1 MTRRP
6 AVNLPVALGVGAAAL
21 VVASSWISP
30 LLMPVVAGLIL
41 LAVATLRH
49 PWLGLALLIAS
60 VPVQQIGA
68 VAGVTATRVALV
80 VALVVWAATLLA
92 GRQPVRGTRLAIP
105 FAALIVWMVATI
117 LVARDPLAG
126 GAEVFRW
133 TTALVAFVLAV
144 HFLSE
149 NPRRRVMAFV
159 LVLAVAGAF
168 EALVGTVLGLIGF
181 GPESFAVAG
190 SISRAYGSF
199 GRPNSFAGYL
209 EMSVFPALWLGIYQ
223 AVVSLGRLRDYQRA
237 RLGGFAASRGDRE
250 ALARSVAL
258 LVVLGGSTG
267 VMMLGILISFSRG
280 AWLGV
285 AAGLAVSGLLA
296 LRRRIVV
303 ALALAPAAVLL
314 AVVGLATVAPST
326 LTERLTSIADE
337 ARPFDAASVPITP
350 DNFAVVE
357 RMAHWQAGWHMF
369 EDHPLTGVGIGNFN
383 ERYPDYFVRTE
394 FRYSQGHAHNYYI
407 HTLAETG
414 IVGLVVYLTLATSF
428 LVLAVIVALRSTDLM
443 ARFVA
448 LGAAGTMT
456 AVYAHNVFED
466 LHVLNLGIIIS
477 AAWALS
483 VVAHRMW
490 RSGEPAEAGR
500 HGFA

>member
-1 MTRRP
+1 
-6 AVNLPVALGVGAAAL
+6 
-21 VVASSWISP
+21 
-30 LLMPVVAGLIL
+30 MPVVAGLIL
-41 LAVATLRH
+41 LVVVTLRH
-49 PWLGLALLIAS
+49 PWLGLALLVAS

-68 VAGVTATRVALV
+68 VAGVTATRVALI
-80 VALVVWAATLLA
+80 VALAVWAASLLA
-92 GRQPVRGTRLAIP
+92 GRNPVRGTRLTIL
-105 FAALIVWMVATI
+105 FVVLIAWMVATV
-117 LVARDPLAG
+117 LVARDPLAS

-159 LVLAVAGAF
+159 VVIAVAGAF
-168 EALVGTVLGLIGF
+168 EALVGTVLGLVGF

-223 AVVSLGRLRDYQRA
+223 AVASWGRFRDYQRV
-237 RLGGFAASRGDRE
+237 RLKGFAASRAERE
-250 ALARSVAL
+250 ALVRSAVL
-258 LVVLGGSTG
+258 LMVLGGSTG

-285 AAGLAVSGLLA
+285 AAGLALSSLLA
-296 LRRRIVV
+296 LRGRIVV

-314 AVVGLATVAPST
+314 VVIALATVAPST

-428 LVLAVIVALRSTDLM
+428 LVLAAIVALRSTDLM

-477 AAWALS
+477 AAWALA

-490 RSGEPAEAGR
+490 RSGEPTETAR

>member
-1 MTRRP
+1 
-6 AVNLPVALGVGAAAL
+6 
-21 VVASSWISP
+21 
-30 LLMPVVAGLIL
+30 
-41 LAVATLRH
+41 
-49 PWLGLALLIAS
+49 
-60 VPVQQIGA
+60 
-68 VAGVTATRVALV
+68 
-80 VALVVWAATLLA
+80 
-92 GRQPVRGTRLAIP
+92 
-105 FAALIVWMVATI
+105 
-117 LVARDPLAG
+117 
-126 GAEVFRW
+126 
-133 TTALVAFVLAV
+133 
-144 HFLSE
+144 
-149 NPRRRVMAFV
+149 
-159 LVLAVAGAF
+159 
-168 EALVGTVLGLIGF
+168 
-181 GPESFAVAG
+181 
-190 SISRAYGSF
+190 
-199 GRPNSFAGYL
+199 
-209 EMSVFPALWLGIYQ
+209 
-223 AVVSLGRLRDYQRA
+223 
-237 RLGGFAASRGDRE
+237 
-250 ALARSVAL
+250 
-258 LVVLGGSTG
+258 
-267 VMMLGILISFSRG
+267 
-280 AWLGV
+280 
-285 AAGLAVSGLLA
+285 LLA
-296 LRRRIVV
+296 LRGRIVV

-314 AVVGLATVAPST
+314 VVIVLATVAPST

-428 LVLAVIVALRSTDLM
+428 LVLAAIVALRSTDLM

-477 AAWALS
+477 AAWALA

-490 RSGEPAEAGR
+490 RSGEPAEAAR